1 MCLVLPE
8 GYREPETAL
17 AHCSSILQGHGFS
30 GARGG
35 HTYTVVLANMDP
47 AQQPPP
53 KAGLV
58 WSGVQGQNI
67 QKVVG
72 SEPSIPAP
80 NHPAILTPGGKK
92 DPSHKPDEK
101 NTVFHPSTNELTIV
115 QEQCAAGS
123 KHSLLQTSS
132 GAITGHPRLCLSEHS
147 GLHYLLLP

>member
-8 GYREPETAL
+8 GYREPGPAL
-17 AHCSSILQGHGFS
+17 AHSSGTLQGHGFS
-30 GARGG
+30 RARGG

-53 KAGLV
+53 KAGPV
-58 WSGVQGQNI
+58 CSGVQGQNI
-67 QKVVG
+67 QKVVDL
-72 SEPSIPAP
+72 SQASLPPT
-80 NHPAILTPGGKK
+80 ILLSSPQVEKK

-101 NTVFHPSTNELTIV
+101 NTVFHPSTAELTMV
-115 QEQCAAGS
+115 WEQCAAGS

-132 GAITGHPRLCLSEHS
+132 RAITGHPRLCLSEHL